1 MEVENLKQIHQEYQW
16 YLQHEKRLTYETCQ
30 LYKTI
35 SEQFLQYVKNNI
47 EKLYLENNWTLN
59 DLTGRTVQV
68 FLDYHSNKR
77 EWQDATY
84 SSYEKSLRSFF
95 RYLHAIGLITKIP
108 YKILNFAI

>member
-68 FLDYHSNKR
+68 FLIIIRIKENGRTQHTHPMKNHSVHSS
-77 EWQDATY
+77 ATY
-84 SSYEKSLRSFF
+84 M
-95 RYLHAIGLITKIP
+95 P
-108 YKILNFAI
+108 